1 MMYVCIPY
9 FTKRSRIEIITFSKN
24 KALLN
29 KKWQIVYQNN
39 HFLSWTNFDTN
50 FDYDAIFDENPRQ
63 LPTRQ
68 IWPWPKK
75 EVKAIVRMREQK
87 TKGERR
93 GQKHV
98 MTYDVITPLST
109 VAATIPGNFLA
120 QHLTSTI
127 VLYITVLHKKITWPL
142 SGKWLT

>member
-1 MMYVCIPY
+1 MLLYCICLSCQVYGYVIKDAIHYYSRPSYSIRNSYKQFRIPY

-63 LPTRQ
+63 LR
-68 IWPWPKK
+68 
-75 EVKAIVRMREQK
+75 
-87 TKGERR
+87 
-93 GQKHV
+93 
-98 MTYDVITPLST
+98 
-109 VAATIPGNFLA
+109 
-120 QHLTSTI
+120 
-127 VLYITVLHKKITWPL
+127 
-142 SGKWLT
+142 